1 MNSRFH
7 TLKFLGLLLTVGLV
21 SSPAIAQSVPL
32 LGTVL
37 ATANASATILSPLSI
52 AVSGAGMNF
61 GNIVPSSQLGTVV
74 LAPAGSRTASGGAS
88 TMAQAG
94 GSVSAANFAVAGQN
108 NASYSV
114 ALPSLAAS
122 LLPQGSA
129 VGAPMLVTSFT
140 SDLTA
145 TGISTIW
152 TGALGGTGTG
162 TFNVG
167 ATLTVGVNQ
176 GAGVYSGTFPV
187 IIFYN

>member
-1 MNSRFH
+1 
-7 TLKFLGLLLTVGLV
+7 LKFLGLLLTVGLV

-94 GSVSAANFAVAGQN
+94 GSVSAANFAVAGQT

-152 TGALGGTGTG
+152 TGALGGAGTG

>member
-152 TGALGGTGTG
+152 TGALGGAGTG

>member
-1 MNSRFH
+1 MNNRFQ

-21 SSPAIAQSVPL
+21 SSPTMAQTIPL

-52 AVSGAGMNF
+52 AVTGAGMNF
-61 GNIVPSSQLGTVV
+61 GNIVPSAQLGTVV
-74 LAPAGSRTASGGAS
+74 LAPAGSRTATGGAS

-94 GSVSAANFAVAGQN
+94 GSVSAANFAVSGQN

-129 VGAPMLVTSFT
+129 TGAPMLVTSFT

-152 TGALGGTGTG
+152 SGALGGAGAG